1 MKNQARRQKLIDVRK
16 NKNWLQKDVVEKLA
30 KDHHVN
36 ISESYYGM
44 IEQGARTP
52 SLNVALA
59 ISALFEV
66 DPTDFFLTKHTT
78 FCCEYKQKQVI

>member
-1 MKNQARRQKLIDVRK
+1 MKNQVRRQKLIDVRK
-16 NKNWLQKDVVEKLA
+16 NKKWLQKDVVEKLA
-30 KDHHVN
+30 QDHNVN

-66 DPTDFFLTKHTT
+66 DPTDFFLTKYTT
-78 FCCEYKQKQVI
+78 FCCENLQKQVI